1 MVIKLMVSAPG
12 TREEIIQAAE
22 RLFEHFGYG
31 KTTVDE
37 IAREAGIG
45 KGTIYLQFQ
54 SKEDIAFAWIDH
66 IHERLFNGL
75 HAIAASQATAQERLR
90 LMLVH
95 RVMARYDRFARCAR
109 SMDDAFLSLKN
120 KLVPKRDAFH
130 LREADLFSEFL
141 SDAQREGLLS
151 CDDPSRTAQAMVTA
165 TNSLMP
171 YSLRTDQLGDREMV
185 EQRADDLARLL
196 TRAVRGEKS

>member
-12 TREEIIQAAE
+12 TREEIIHAAE

-66 IHERLFNGL
+66 IHDRLFNDL
-75 HAIAASQATAQERLR
+75 QAIAASQATAQERLR

-141 SDAQREGLLS
+141 SGAQRDGLLS

>member
-1 MVIKLMVSAPG
+1 MVIKLMLPTLS

-54 SKEDIAFAWIDH
+54 SKEDLAFAWIDQ
-66 IHERLFNGL
+66 IHDQLYAALQET
-75 HAIAASQATAQERLR
+75 AASSEPAEVRLR
-90 LMLVH
+90 SMLVY

-130 LREADLFSEFL
+130 LREADLLSKFL
-141 SDAQREGLLS
+141 SSAHQGGLLT
-151 CDDPSRTAQAMVTA
+151 CEDPDRTAQAMVTA

-171 YSLRTDQLGDREMV
+171 YSLRTDQLGDRAMV
-185 EQRADDLARLL
+185 EQRAGDLAQLL
-196 TRAVRGEKS
+196 ARAVKREKS